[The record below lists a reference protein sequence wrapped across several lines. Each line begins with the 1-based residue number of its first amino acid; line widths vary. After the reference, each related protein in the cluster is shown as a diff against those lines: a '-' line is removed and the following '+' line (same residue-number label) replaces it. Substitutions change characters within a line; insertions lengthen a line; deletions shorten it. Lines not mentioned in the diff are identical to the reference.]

1 MAWCGQRTMY
11 TPKHACETRK
21 GWQNSG
27 ERARQRRSGWTGTY
41 NAEGGLAHTGR
52 RPTSPPSHLAIAAGV
67 VHDEPLVLRQQAV
80 LQQQWVIPLHGRS
93 GHATGHPSPTSAGH
107 KGAKGRGCACKHVF
121 RFFLVCFIF
130 ASPCPF
136 SCLSHMLPAL
146 ASARGGG
153 GGSAAGGSSLLPLYI
168 RRIIHAPQMDLEFAL
183 YQMLWL
189 CKSPKAVYVMWLLRF
204 CSRPLQNMRGGR
216 KMTQMR

>member
-21 GWQNSG
+21 VWQNSG

-121 RFFLVCFIF
+121 RFFLVCFRLARFLVSATCCLPSRQLEGAVEGRPRAAPASCPCTF
-130 ASPCPF
+130 AASFTRHRWTWSSPCTR
-136 SCLSHMLPAL
+136 CCGC
-146 ASARGGG
+146 AR
-153 GGSAAGGSSLLPLYI
+153 AQ
-168 RRIIHAPQMDLEFAL
+168 RQ
-183 YQMLWL
+183 
-189 CKSPKAVYVMWLLRF
+189 C
-204 CSRPLQNMRGGR
+204 
-216 KMTQMR
+216 T